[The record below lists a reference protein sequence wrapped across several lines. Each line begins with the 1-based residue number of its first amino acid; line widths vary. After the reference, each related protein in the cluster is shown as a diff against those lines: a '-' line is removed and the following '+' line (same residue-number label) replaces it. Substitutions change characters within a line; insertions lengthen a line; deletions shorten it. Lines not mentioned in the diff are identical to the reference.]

1 MTPASLFPEPG
12 DAAAGL
18 SVSASGARPAPHPAS
33 LRWDAVIARIETAMA
48 RCQAEADRTLVLV
61 PYAQL
66 MEAGRRAWAQA
77 HPSGFPPR
85 FESSRNWAT
94 SLQPFLPG
102 PTDLSMDM
110 ARDSLVAAAF
120 MDRVAQG
127 RTDASLRSVMVAR
140 LVEAA
145 RQLAP
150 LAAAV
155 PPEQRLAWAE
165 RLREA
170 ITPAQQALQ
179 WEALLATLA
188 LAWASTSAYAT
199 DVLWGPLAAPGTG
212 ADALVLL
219 QGFQQDPLASALAN
233 HWGTRATVLALHEAA
248 TDAAAVSVAVGSPRL
263 HACGDAEDEAQ
274 RAAAC
279 VIERINAGHVPVAL
293 VANDRLLTRRVSAML
308 HHAGLTVRDET
319 GWKLSTTHAAAQLM
333 SLLRAADARARMDD
347 VLDLLKQAPA
357 WPETQVQLL
366 EQLARDAGVSLWRA
380 ALRSPRLALALPDG
394 LSTLLEGLQPA
405 RALVPWLT
413 DLAAALQACGLWERL
428 QGDPAGQQMLQALRL
443 GDGAAQ
449 ELGLVS
455 EALSGTTT
463 GANPAARVPGRS
475 GARLSLAA
483 FTAWVRDVLE
493 GASFMPRSEGEAAV
507 VILPMAQLLGR
518 GFAATVVPG
527 CDESHL
533 NPSPEPPG
541 LWTTAQREA
550 LGLPTREA
558 LAEAAA
564 QAWQALLAM
573 PRLDL
578 LWRTQERGETVLPSA
593 WVQALPPIESAAG
606 AEGAADPRVARPLDP
621 LPQPRPQPSAGDVL
635 PESLSASAYQDLRDC
650 PYRFFALRQLRLA
663 EAPELEAEPDQ
674 RDMGNWLHAVLR
686 AFHEER
692 GDARP
697 GPAADRDAL
706 DRLAD
711 NTADAMGLNAGEGGA
726 GFLPYQAV
734 WPALR
739 DGYLDW
745 LAGFEAAEGRAGPRF
760 ERAEA
765 ALTAQAG
772 TWKLYG
778 KLDRIDRQDSPE
790 GAIPFVIDYKTEGRP
805 GTLERVKEPLEDTQ
819 LAFYAALL
827 PDENLRAAYLSITDK
842 RGDAAREAPTLLVE
856 QPEVLMARERL
867 REGLAHDMARVA
879 AGQPMPALGEGRVCD
894 FCAARGL
901 CRKDFWT

>member
-12 DAAAGL
+12 DATVGR
-18 SVSASGARPAPHPAS
+18 SGSAFGAQPAPHPAS

-212 ADALVLL
+212 ADALVML

-233 HWGTRATVLALHEAA
+233 HWGARATVLALHEAA
-248 TDAAAVSVAVGSPRL
+248 TDAAAVSVAVGPPRL

-380 ALRSPRLALALPDG
+380 ALRSPRLAPALPDG

-463 GANPAARVPGRS
+463 GATPAARAGRS

-564 QAWQALLAM
+564 QAWQAVLAM

-593 WVQALPPIESAAG
+593 WVQALPPIESLAE

-686 AFHEER
+686 AFHEQR

-697 GPAADRDAL
+697 GLAADRDAL
-706 DRLAD
+706 DQLAD
-711 NTADAMGLNAGEGGA
+711 STADAMGLNAGEGGA

-760 ERAEA
+760 DRAEA

-856 QPEVLMARERL
+856 QLEVLMARERL

>member
-12 DAAAGL
+12 DATAGR
-18 SVSASGARPAPHPAS
+18 SVSASGAQPAPHPAS

-127 RTDASLRSVMVAR
+127 RTDVSLRSVMVAR

-248 TDAAAVSVAVGSPRL
+248 TDAAAVSVAVGPPRL
-263 HACGDAEDEAQ
+263 HACGDVEDEAQ

-279 VIERINAGHVPVAL
+279 VIERINAGHAPVAL

-357 WPETQVQLL
+357 WPEKQVQLL
-366 EQLARDAGVSLWRA
+366 EHLVRDAGVSLWRA
-380 ALRSPRLALALPDG
+380 ALRSLRLAPALPEG
-394 LSTLLEGLQPA
+394 LSALLEGLQPA

-455 EALSGTTT
+455 EALSGTTAGPT
-463 GANPAARVPGRS
+463 PAARAGRS
-475 GARLSLAA
+475 GARVSLAA

-564 QAWQALLAM
+564 QAWQAVLAM

-593 WVQALPPIESAAG
+593 WVQALPPIESLAE

-686 AFHEER
+686 AFHEQR

-697 GPAADRDAL
+697 GLAADRAAL

-711 NTADAMGLNAGEGGA
+711 STADAMGLNAGEGGA

-745 LAGFEAAEGRAGPRF
+745 LAGFEAAEGRTGPRF

-765 ALTAQAG
+765 ALTAQTG
-772 TWKLYG
+772 PWKLYG

-856 QPEVLMARERL
+856 QPEVLMAREQL